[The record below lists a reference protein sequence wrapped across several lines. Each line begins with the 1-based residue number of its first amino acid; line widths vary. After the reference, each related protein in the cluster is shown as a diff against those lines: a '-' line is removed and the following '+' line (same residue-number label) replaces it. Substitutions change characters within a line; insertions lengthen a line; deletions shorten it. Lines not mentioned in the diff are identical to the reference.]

1 MDIPSNKASYLA
13 LLFVVEKPNL
23 NDYSMV
29 SSSGKTKTSPTLD
42 PLWLAA
48 LSTYTFQYNGSYEV
62 IKPTEFPSMC
72 CAFIS
77 LLYGA
82 SANLATKSARTWP
95 LIEVRGMYLMS
106 KAPRIVPYL
115 ATLLV

>member
-1 MDIPSNKASYLA
+1 MDIPSNKASYSA